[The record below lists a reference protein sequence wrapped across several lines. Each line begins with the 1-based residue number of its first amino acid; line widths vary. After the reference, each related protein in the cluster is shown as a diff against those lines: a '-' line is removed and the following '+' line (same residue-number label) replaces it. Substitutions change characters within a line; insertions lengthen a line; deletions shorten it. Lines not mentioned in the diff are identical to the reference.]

1 MSQVAEAFIED
12 AEAAGEDSEPEL
24 LRPSISKHIQAPLFA
39 QSNPE
44 LVFQQ
49 ILSEVESGNYP
60 ATKAFLSVFRQAAL
74 VNLWFFLRCVLAYN
88 GPYSEIDSGIH
99 LEMCNFRQ
107 DALRIGARY
116 ACAMPRSGLKS
127 TIWTHGAMTW
137 ELTRNPNLCAGI
149 ISFPQARAIEFF
161 KLVKTNF
168 ESNALLHELFPETIP
183 SQENGSRWTEAEI
196 VMPGRTELRQ
206 DPSLKPITAGG
217 ATQGIHLDLANFDDL
232 VGDSMLDSDRHATAD
247 MVSMSNW
254 FSDNQAT
261 MLRHPEKSRV
271 VFPFTRYGLVDPGE
285 EIMLNAQEHAG
296 NWFNVEEWY
305 PEEPHGEWH
314 VYYRSARNEEGESI
328 LPDRF
333 STDFLNKFQKK
344 NPIGYMLNYAND
356 PHVPEA
362 ADLSMYTL
370 KHCDLDYDENL
381 GHTIRFASEGTA
393 TLLMSTNVVQ
403 VIDPAGGTATKGKRS
418 QASQTA
424 HLVLATLADGRQ
436 CILEAKADFVRTSKW
451 WDWLFETAKKPY
463 PLVRTA
469 AELQAGFKSLES
481 LIEEEQ
487 CRRSEIPLKFKSV
500 QALGDK
506 DTTIRA
512 YVQPVL
518 EKGLLYATP
527 AAYKLVSSAI
537 KTFPGGRKDILDAL
551 KIAIYISRKP
561 LTSEESEAYDNEV
574 LQAEA
579 ALGRNPVTG
588 Y

>member
-1 MSQVAEAFIED
+1 M
-12 AEAAGEDSEPEL
+12 EPSL
-24 LRPSISKHIQAPLFA
+24 TLTPTISLHSQAPLFA
-39 QSNPE
+39 QADAG
-44 LVFQQ
+44 LTFKQ
-49 ILSEVESGNYP
+49 ILDEVESGRYP

-74 VNLWFFLRCVLAYN
+74 VNLWFFLRCVLGYN
-88 GPYSEIDSGIH
+88 GPYTEIDSGIH

-107 DALRIGARY
+107 EALRPGARY

-137 ELTRNPNLCAGI
+137 ELFRNPNLCAGI
-149 ISFPQARAIEFF
+149 ISFPQARAVEFF

-168 ESNALLHELFPETIP
+168 ETNALLHEIAPETIP
-183 SQENGSRWTEAEI
+183 SQENGTRWTEAEI

-247 MVSMSNW
+247 MVSMANW

-285 EIMLNAQEHAG
+285 DIMLDSCEHAG
-296 NWFNVEEWY
+296 DWYNVEDWY
-305 PEEPHGEWH
+305 PSSAEGKWH
-314 VYYRSARNEEGESI
+314 VYYRSARNSDGESI

-333 STDFLNKFQKK
+333 STEFLNEFQRK

-356 PHVPEA
+356 PHIPEA
-362 ADLSMYTL
+362 ADLSMHTL
-370 KHCDLDYDENL
+370 KECVLDYDPEF
-381 GHTIRFASEGTA
+381 GHSIRFPKEGTA
-393 TLLMSTNVVQ
+393 VELMSTNVVQ
-403 VIDPAGGTATKGKRS
+403 VIDPAGGTASKGKRS

-436 CILEAKADFVRTSKW
+436 CILEAQAAFVATSKW
-451 WDWLFETAKKPY
+451 WDWIFTVAAKPY
-463 PLVRTA
+463 PLVQTS

-487 CRRSEIPLKFKSV
+487 VRRGTPALHFRAIN
-500 QALGDK
+500 ALGDK

-512 YVQPVL
+512 YVQPLL

-527 AAYKLVSSAI
+527 QAYKLVSSAI

-561 LTSEESEAYDNEV
+561 LTSVEREAYDNEV
-574 LQAEA
+574 LELEA
-579 ALGRNPVTG
+579 ALGRNPHSG